1 MRGRALY
8 YVYDVGVLN
17 GGVWSNARSNEKKNQ
32 IKAKQK
38 KLFAIFY
45 CFDGFSFACWTYFVH
60 ISWAQTTCEYCWA
73 FHMQAKFHS
82 LYFFTFFFRL
92 CFTAAFA
99 MLPPMGILFSFF
111 FLNAKVLA
119 WMCMYQPSRWNSFL
133 PSWLAFLLL
142 LRSTKKSFI
151 ITKISPFLSPNSVG
165 IFYFMQVWKYE
176 KTVVL
181 KEFCLEYSKH

>member
-1 MRGRALY
+1 M
-8 YVYDVGVLN
+8 YDVGVLN

-60 ISWAQTTCEYCWA
+60 ISWAQTTCEFCWA

-82 LYFFTFFFRL
+82 LYFFTFFFVYVLLQLLL
-92 CFTAAFA
+92 CCRQWGFYFHF
-99 MLPPMGILFSFF
+99 FSSMQKYSHKCVCI
-111 FLNAKVLA
+111 N
-119 WMCMYQPSRWNSFL
+119 PTEWNSFL